1 MASNTNPSSNASDS
15 PDTSTPV
22 QTASSAYR
30 ASVEAQAKLLKG
42 KERYQFLLERKTKEL
57 GNLKDRMSEVEAVY
71 FTIPATR
78 SQKERRNSLE
88 KELDEIEESAS
99 TVQKQ
104 IHVLQQRVQSYE
116 QASRP
121 WQTPVRP
128 AVSTASPDR
137 KSVV

>member
-1 MASNTNPSSNASDS
+1 MASNTDPSSNTSDS
-15 PDTSTPV
+15 PVTSTPV
-22 QTASSAYR
+22 QTASSAYL

-88 KELDEIEESAS
+88 IGRAS
-99 TVQKQ
+99 CRE
-104 IHVLQQRVQSYE
+104 RV
-116 QASRP
+116 
-121 WQTPVRP
+121 
-128 AVSTASPDR
+128 
-137 KSVV
+137 